1 MKEEAIFQIN
11 ILSNLE
17 LAEKKRDKSIKN
29 KKKKLL
35 VKKEFQK
42 NRFLKRSQYSLKN
55 LIQHMFLNKVKIIN
69 QTRIYKFS
77 RKIIFGKKVE
87 KFIIKKA

>member
-17 LAEKKRDKSIKN
+17 LVEKKRDKSIKN

-69 QTRIYKFS
+69 QTRIYKF
-77 RKIIFGKKVE
+77 
-87 KFIIKKA
+87 